1 MELYK
6 LLETFNGFLWC
17 PVMLVLLVAVLLIVN
32 LIWKF
37 SLMNAEK
44 RLIEEGRGAVK

>member
-17 PVMLVLLVAVLLIVN
+17 PVMLVLLVGTGIYLNIALRF
-32 LIWKF
+32 F
-37 SLMNAEK
+37 SFRNWVRAYKCLW
-44 RLIEEGRGAVK
+44 